1 MDVEVFV
8 DMVVAGIHVSTKVVQ
23 CRIQDHFDVKRGLFN
38 LSLGKIGSGNALV
51 VVKSLP
57 VSTSLCEE
65 CINFSLVITVRDS
78 SITNLF
84 SERDH
89 CLIMVMVSVSVS
101 VSINIDDFII
111 GVASIMELVL
121 EDTGRFERELTIFI
135 VFLAD
140 LYRSAKLVK

>member
-78 SITNLF
+78 SCTNLF
-84 SERDH
+84 SERGH
-89 CLIMVMVSVSVS
+89 FRIVVMVSVTVT
-101 VSINIDDFII
+101 VSINIDDFVI
-111 GVASIMELVL
+111 
-121 EDTGRFERELTIFI
+121 
-135 VFLAD
+135 
-140 LYRSAKLVK
+140 